1 MDHSPRVLDK
11 LLEQCVEVSV
21 ERKSEILCEW
31 AGKRMCHG
39 LPLESCASCGI
50 RDPDRDYHVVRLKE
64 LPSVFRLD
72 KDACARRARLGSV
85 DMVFPRNGAGDVLHD
100 FLHCPS
106 LCLSRASLTFSAL
119 VPCRWLRD
127 PIRRHPTHHELLRGP
142 RRHALLPAPRV
153 CRRRGGRVQPVD
165 ALLRQVQRPGWRW
178 RQEAQG
184 AEPLPRGGR
193 RLWRALAHPRVL
205 RLGHAALGGRA
216 DAPLRRAPLSH
227 RDQGA
232 PRCR

>member
-1 MDHSPRVLDK
+1 MDMDHSPRVLDK

-85 DMVFPRNGAGDVLHD
+85 DMYNQITEMWEPELAAAYAAERV
-100 FLHCPS
+100 
-106 LCLSRASLTFSAL
+106 AS
-119 VPCRWLRD
+119 
-127 PIRRHPTHHELLRGP
+127 
-142 RRHALLPAPRV
+142 
-153 CRRRGGRVQPVD
+153 
-165 ALLRQVQRPGWRW
+165 
-178 RQEAQG
+178 
-184 AEPLPRGGR
+184 
-193 RLWRALAHPRVL
+193 
-205 RLGHAALGGRA
+205 
-216 DAPLRRAPLSH
+216 RRAAEAKGRKRKRPA
-227 RDQGA
+227 GA
-232 PRCR
+232 